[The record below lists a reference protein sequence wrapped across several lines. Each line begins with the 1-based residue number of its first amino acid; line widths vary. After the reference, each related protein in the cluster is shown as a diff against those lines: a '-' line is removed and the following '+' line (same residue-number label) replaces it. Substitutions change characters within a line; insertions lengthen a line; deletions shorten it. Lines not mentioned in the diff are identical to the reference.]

1 MTNMALTPIS
11 SSMNAMNT
19 MSNMHPTMMTMD
31 HAFNYQQRTYQ
42 TAVLRRGQP
51 FFIAVRMKDR
61 NFDPRRDI
69 LRVCF
74 NFGIYRNCLHTNSL
88 NGEHLKKNR

>member
-1 MTNMALTPIS
+1 
-11 SSMNAMNT
+11 MNAM
-19 MSNMHPTMMTMD
+19 SSMHPTMMTMD
-31 HAFNYQQRTYQ
+31 HAFGYQQRTYQ

-74 NFGIYRNCLHTNSL
+74 NFGIYTSKLFFTL
-88 NGEHLKKNR
+88 PFFAQVLKRKS